1 LVIVYIYQLIIKNY
15 KNIFRREIMENTRE
29 EIVEEVLDTDGS
41 VIEMEKDKEEDDV
54 FSHIK
59 TPTLDE
65 IMKDDGTIKFD
76 TDALYKY
83 IKLANI
89 DADEAEILDMVSVI
103 QLSVDSSKSS
113 NEDIDYYAKLPKSLK
128 TKIDMA
134 CASNGVNLNSA
145 MGRKF
150 LKDSAKSLL
159 DEIYIDFVRSNG
171 NIDIDSM
178 MMQLKEY
185 DTQMKNEL
193 RNLTIE
199 EHAISIY
206 MYIDTLKEKMES
218 EEDAEKKNTIGKI
231 VNALQ
236 DSIDLT
242 KFIEFCK
249 RVRIKHFELE
259 KPNKV
264 FNAFNMKYENH
275 RLSINNIT
283 NLAPYYISK
292 SFPGLDTKVYNSI
305 SIAFC
310 KYCLNYKPDNI
321 AEHTFMYY
329 FIRNMI
335 NFSLIDTAVKADSL
349 NKESEK
355 YDRIVQFHKE
365 YKEKVEQ
372 LIEIF
377 SNKK

>member
-1 LVIVYIYQLIIKNY
+1 
-15 KNIFRREIMENTRE
+15 MENTRE

-41 VIEMEKDKEEDDV
+41 VIEMEEDKEEDDI

-89 DADEAEILDMVSVI
+89 GADEAEILDMVSVI
-103 QLSVDSSKSS
+103 QLSVDSNKSS
-113 NEDIDYYAKLPKSLK
+113 NEDIDYYAKLPKSLR

-218 EEDAEKKNTIGKI
+218 EEDTEKKNTIGKI
-231 VNALQ
+231 VEALQ

-335 NFSLIDTAVKADSL
+335 NFSLIYTAVKADSL